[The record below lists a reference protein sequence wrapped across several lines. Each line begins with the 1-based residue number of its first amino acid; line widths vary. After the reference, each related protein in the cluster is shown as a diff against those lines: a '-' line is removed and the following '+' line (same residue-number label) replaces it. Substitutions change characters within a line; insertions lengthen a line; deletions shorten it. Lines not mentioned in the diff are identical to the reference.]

1 MTRYP
6 AMTATKTNAAGV
18 SIVINN
24 ALGVDKQAVF
34 VDLLLIE

>member
-1 MTRYP
+1 MTRHP
-6 AMTATKTNAAGV
+6 AMTATKTDAVGV

-24 ALGVDKQAVF
+24 TFGVGKQAVF